1 MRYEPRTKIEEG
13 WESSHLSFL
22 IDPLDDRSR
31 LLTVVKQSDCEW
43 VRETLGDEAGYAA
56 DMGPIE
62 IDLDAVHD
70 FVDEAV
76 AQKRWVLD
84 YTKLTN

>member
-1 MRYEPRTKIEEG
+1 MSLKD

-22 IDPLDDRSR
+22 IDPLDEGSR

-62 IDLDAVHD
+62 IDLDAVQD

>member
-1 MRYEPRTKIEEG
+1 LSLKG

-22 IDPLDDRSR
+22 IDQLDEGSR

-43 VRETLGDEAGYAA
+43 IRETLGDEAGYAA

-62 IDLDAVHD
+62 INLDAVHD

>member
-1 MRYEPRTKIEEG
+1 MSLKG
-13 WESSHLSFL
+13 WENSHLSFL
-22 IDPLDDRSR
+22 IDSLDDGSR

-43 VRETLGDEAGYAA
+43 VRETFGDEAGEAA
-56 DMGPIE
+56 ELGPIE

-70 FVDEAV
+70 FVDGVV

-84 YTKLTN
+84 YTKLTYW

>member
-1 MRYEPRTKIEEG
+1 LSLKG
-13 WESSHLSFL
+13 WESSRLSFR
-22 IDPLDDRSR
+22 IDQLDEGSR

-43 VRETLGDEAGYAA
+43 IRETLGDEAGYAA

>member
-1 MRYEPRTKIEEG
+1 MSLKG

-22 IDPLDDRSR
+22 IDQLDEGSR

-43 VRETLGDEAGYAA
+43 VGETFGDEAGEAA

-62 IDLDAVHD
+62 IDLDAVRD
-70 FVDEAV
+70 FVGEVV

-84 YTKLTN
+84 YTKLPYW

>member
-1 MRYEPRTKIEEG
+1 
-13 WESSHLSFL
+13 
-22 IDPLDDRSR
+22 
-31 LLTVVKQSDCEW
+31 
-43 VRETLGDEAGYAA
+43 VRETFGDEAGYAA

>member
-1 MRYEPRTKIEEG
+1 MSLKG

-22 IDPLDDRSR
+22 IDQLDEGSR

-43 VRETLGDEAGYAA
+43 IRETLGDEAGYAA

>member
-1 MRYEPRTKIEEG
+1 M
-13 WESSHLSFL
+13 
-22 IDPLDDRSR
+22 
-31 LLTVVKQSDCEW
+31 
-43 VRETLGDEAGYAA
+43 RETFGDEAGDAA
-56 DMGPIE
+56 DIGPIE

-84 YTKLTN
+84 YSKLTYW

>member
-1 MRYEPRTKIEEG
+1 LSLKG

-22 IDPLDDRSR
+22 IDQLDEGSR
-31 LLTVVKQSDCEW
+31 LLTVVKQTDCDW
-43 VRETLGDEAGYAA
+43 VRENFGNEAGEAA

-62 IDLDAVHD
+62 IDLDAVRD
-70 FVDEAV
+70 FVGEVV

-84 YTKLTN
+84 YTKLPYW

>member
-1 MRYEPRTKIEEG
+1 LSLKG

-22 IDPLDDRSR
+22 IDQLDEGSR

-43 VRETLGDEAGYAA
+43 IRKTLGDEAGYAA

>member
-1 MRYEPRTKIEEG
+1 LSLKG

-22 IDPLDDRSR
+22 IDQLDEGSR
-31 LLTVVKQSDCEW
+31 LLTAVKQSDCEW

-62 IDLDAVHD
+62 INLDAVHD

>member
-1 MRYEPRTKIEEG
+1 MSLKG

-22 IDPLDDRSR
+22 IDQLDEGSR
-31 LLTVVKQSDCEW
+31 LLTVVKQTDCDW
-43 VRETLGDEAGYAA
+43 VRENFGNEAGEAA

-62 IDLDAVHD
+62 IDLDAVRD
-70 FVDEAV
+70 FVGEVV

-84 YTKLTN
+84 YTKLPYW

>member
-1 MRYEPRTKIEEG
+1 LSLKG

-22 IDPLDDRSR
+22 IDQLDEGSR
-31 LLTVVKQSDCEW
+31 LLTVVKQSDCDW
-43 VRETLGDEAGYAA
+43 VRENFGNEAGEAA

-62 IDLDAVHD
+62 IDLDAVRD
-70 FVDEAV
+70 FVGEVV

>member
-1 MRYEPRTKIEEG
+1 LSLKG

-22 IDPLDDRSR
+22 IDQLDEESR

-43 VRETLGDEAGYAA
+43 IRETLGDEAGYAA

>member
-1 MRYEPRTKIEEG
+1 MSLKG

-22 IDPLDDRSR
+22 IDQLDEGSR

-43 VRETLGDEAGYAA
+43 IRETLGDEAGYAA

-62 IDLDAVHD
+62 INLDAVHD

>member
-1 MRYEPRTKIEEG
+1 MSLKG
-13 WESSHLSFL
+13 WEDSHLSFL
-22 IDPLDDRSR
+22 IDQLDGGSR
-31 LLTVVKQSDCEW
+31 LLTVVKQSDCDW
-43 VRETLGDEAGYAA
+43 TRETFGDEAGDAA

-84 YTKLTN
+84 YSKLTYW

>member
-1 MRYEPRTKIEEG
+1 VSLQG
-13 WESSHLSFL
+13 WENSRQSFL
-22 IDPLDDRSR
+22 IDPLDDGNR

-43 VRETLGDEAGYAA
+43 IRETLGDEAGNAA
-56 DMGPIE
+56 DLGPFE
-62 IDLDAVHD
+62 ISADVVQD

-84 YTKLTN
+84 YSKATYW

>member
-1 MRYEPRTKIEEG
+1 
-13 WESSHLSFL
+13 
-22 IDPLDDRSR
+22 
-31 LLTVVKQSDCEW
+31 
-43 VRETLGDEAGYAA
+43 
-56 DMGPIE
+56 MGPIE

>member
-1 MRYEPRTKIEEG
+1 LSLKG
-13 WESSHLSFL
+13 WQSSRLSFR
-22 IDPLDDRSR
+22 IDQLDEGSR
-31 LLTVVKQSDCEW
+31 LLTAVKQSDCEW

-62 IDLDAVHD
+62 INLDAVHD

>member
-1 MRYEPRTKIEEG
+1 MSLKG

>member
-1 MRYEPRTKIEEG
+1 MSLKG

-22 IDPLDDRSR
+22 IDQLDEGSR
-31 LLTVVKQSDCEW
+31 LLTVVKQSDCDW
-43 VRETLGDEAGYAA
+43 VRENFGNEAGEAA

-62 IDLDAVHD
+62 IDLDAVRD
-70 FVDEAV
+70 FVGEVV

>member
-1 MRYEPRTKIEEG
+1 LSLKG

-22 IDPLDDRSR
+22 IDQLDEGSR

-43 VRETLGDEAGYAA
+43 IRETLGDEAGYAA

>member
-1 MRYEPRTKIEEG
+1 MSLKG

-22 IDPLDDRSR
+22 IDQLDEGSR
-31 LLTVVKQSDCEW
+31 LLTAVKQSDCEW

>member
-1 MRYEPRTKIEEG
+1 MSLKG

-22 IDPLDDRSR
+22 IDPLDDGSR
-31 LLTVVKQSDCEW
+31 LLTVVKKSDCEW
-43 VRETLGDEAGYAA
+43 IRETLGDAAGDAV
-56 DMGPIE
+56 DTGPIE
-62 IDLDAVHD
+62 IDLDAVHN